1 MKKNQVLKLWGAL
14 AASTSIKDVI
24 SAFENRIGYG
34 SKRTLGR
41 FAQAREGFI
50 EGLQS
55 EIIAR
60 KTGWRVEYV
69 NKIRPWWEEWVAQKP
84 GESYEKTQYKNEIPE
99 LLNNDEIS
107 VLGEYS
113 LKLTTGVS
121 EYDIPTPIRTMF
133 QALCLKGIVRVEQ
146 RRQSSGPHQY
156 DASYWIYTDH
166 GKDIA
171 RRLDIIK
178 ARHQLRR
185 SGEQM
190 DSPN

>member
-1 MKKNQVLKLWGAL
+1 MKKKQVLKFWDAL
-14 AASTSIKDVI
+14 AASTSTKETI
-24 SAFENRIGYG
+24 SAFENKKGYS
-34 SKRTLGR
+34 SKRTLWR
-41 FAQAREGFI
+41 FAQAREGFK

-60 KTGWRVEYV
+60 KTRWTVKHV
-69 NKIRPWWEEWVAQKP
+69 DKIQPWWNELVAQKP
-84 GESYEKTQYKNEIPE
+84 VESYEKTPYKNEIRE

-121 EYDIPTPIRTMF
+121 EYDIPTPIRPMF

-166 GKDIA
+166 GKDII

-185 SGEQM
+185 TGE
-190 DSPN
+190 

>member
-1 MKKNQVLKLWGAL
+1 MKKNQVQKFWDAL
-14 AASTSIKDVI
+14 AANTSTTVTI
-24 SAFENRIGYG
+24 SAFENKKGYG
-34 SKRTLGR
+34 GKRTLGR
-41 FAQAREGFI
+41 LAQAREGFA
-50 EGLQS
+50 EDLQP
-55 EIIAR
+55 ENIAT
-60 KTGWRVEYV
+60 KTGWSVGYV
-69 NKIRPWWEEWVAQKP
+69 NKLRLWWDELVAQKP
-84 GESYEKTQYKNEIPE
+84 VESDEKTPYKNEIRE

-121 EYDIPTPIRTMF
+121 EYDIPTPIRPMF
-133 QALCLKGIVRVEQ
+133 QALCLKGIIRVEQ

-166 GKDIA
+166 GKDIV

-185 SGEQM
+185 PGE
-190 DSPN
+190 